1 MEVMRDTI
9 ASHPLVTDIRT
20 DQTEG
25 SKVNV
30 AVKELG
36 DDGIILKATV
46 WTNSLDDNFAA
57 CSDIRRLIKK
67 NFDANGISIP
77 YRHVH
82 VVTDT
87 EDRA

>member
-1 MEVMRDTI
+1 MYKR
-9 ASHPLVTDIRT
+9 
-20 DQTEG
+20 Q
-25 SKVNV
+25 
-30 AVKELG
+30 ELG

-87 EDRA
+87 EDGA